1 MFCVDV
7 FGDGGSVGGNGCLFV
22 EDGAVMKEDKMKKD
36 WIALFVAGVVVW
48 GLLAFAV
55 TATALAVGSWRW
67 ALS

>member
-1 MFCVDV
+1 
-7 FGDGGSVGGNGCLFV
+7 
-22 EDGAVMKEDKMKKD
+22 MKEDKMDKD

-55 TATALAVGSWRW
+55 TAAALAVGSWRW

>member
-1 MFCVDV
+1 
-7 FGDGGSVGGNGCLFV
+7 
-22 EDGAVMKEDKMKKD
+22 MKEDKMNKD

-55 TATALAVGSWRW
+55 AATGLAIGSWRW